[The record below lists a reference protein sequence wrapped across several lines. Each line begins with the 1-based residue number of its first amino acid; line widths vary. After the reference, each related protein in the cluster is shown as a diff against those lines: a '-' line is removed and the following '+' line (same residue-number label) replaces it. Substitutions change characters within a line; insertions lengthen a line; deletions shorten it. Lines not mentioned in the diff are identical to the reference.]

1 MKIFSYVV
9 DHDEGYAPNP
19 TPPLCTLAHC
29 KFAKGV
35 RRNIIE
41 LADED
46 DWIIGTGGQSGYSSG
61 NGTLLYVMQVTSKIG
76 FTDYL
81 RDPAFRGRIDWHTP
95 RDGFAR
101 RFALVST
108 SFCYFGNRA
117 PKLRSLGLQPSTI
130 EKKGPGFR
138 YLEASVL
145 SQLLEAIKLEGKLG
159 DPCMS
164 KRYVNLTASA
174 APAADPAVSRCNGS
188 QNAACRAR
196 RRCGPSRRSGRRL
209 SPAGLR

>member
-19 TPPLCTLAHC
+19 TPPLCTLVHC

-41 LADED
+41 LADEG
-46 DWIIGTGGQSGYSSG
+46 DWIIGTGGESGYSSG
-61 NGTLLYVMQVTSKIG
+61 NGTLLYVMQVTAKMA
-76 FTDYL
+76 FVDYL
-81 RDPAFRGRIDWHTP
+81 RDPAFRRRVDRHAP
-95 RDGFAR
+95 RDDFPR

-108 SFCYFGNRA
+108 RFCYFGNRA
-117 PKLRSLGLQPSTI
+117 PKLKSLGLEPAAI

-145 SQLLEAIKLEGKLG
+145 SQLLEIVALEGKIG
-159 DPCMS
+159 DPCMT
-164 KRYVNLTASA
+164 KRCGNLTASA
-174 APAADPAVSRCNGS
+174 APTAGPAACRCSGSR
-188 QNAACRAR
+188 NAACRAR

-209 SPAGLR
+209 SRAGLR